1 MTLTIPITH
10 KTKGTHLMYIDEED
24 LDKIKHLNICLNHT
38 SNRHTYYAKSRV
50 YKNCKFVKDLHIHRV
65 IMGLGD
71 YNDDKRQINH
81 IDGNGLNNCKSN
93 LEICD
98 AMYNSQ
104 SFRQPNRVSKRYY
117 FENDPKRK
125 CKWRTYFCIN
135 GKKYR
140 QRFMTEEECIEW
152 VERKLEEG

>member
-10 KTKGTHLMYIDEED
+10 KRLGTHLMYIDDED
-24 LDKIKHLNICLNHT
+24 LDKIKHLNIRINYT
-38 SNRHTYYAKSRV
+38 SNRHTYYAISRI
-50 YKNCKFVKDLHIHRV
+50 YKDCKFVKDLHIHRV

-71 YNDDKRQINH
+71 YKDDKRQINR
-81 IDGNGLNNCKSN
+81 IDGNGLNNCKCN

-98 AMYNSQ
+98 NMYNSQ

-125 CKWRTYFCIN
+125 CKWRVQMTIN
-135 GKKYR
+135 GKTHR
-140 QRFMTEEECIEW
+140 QRFMTKKN
-152 VERKLEEG
+152 VFNL